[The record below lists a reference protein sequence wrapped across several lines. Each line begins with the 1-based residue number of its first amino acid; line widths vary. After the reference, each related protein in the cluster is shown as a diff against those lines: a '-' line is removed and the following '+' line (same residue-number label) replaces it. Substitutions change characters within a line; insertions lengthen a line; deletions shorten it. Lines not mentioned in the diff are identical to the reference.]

1 MRTLYTL
8 LLRLLLPFVL
18 VRLWLRGRREPGY
31 REGVSE
37 RFGVYRG
44 EKPDKL
50 VWVHA
55 VSVGEARAAAP
66 LVRAL
71 AARLPEHRILIT
83 CTTAAG
89 RETLKQVYGD
99 SILSAFLPYDFPE
112 AVQAFLAH
120 FSPVLAVLMETE
132 VWPNLL
138 AGCAARG
145 VPVVLAN
152 ARLSEKSARGYLR
165 LRSLARPAFASLA
178 LVCAQSEADAAR
190 LRSVGARRVEVTGNL
205 KFDVGP
211 DPEQLAGGRAWRA
224 AIGRPMLLLAST
236 REGEE
241 QMLLEELKADRNLLV
256 VIVPRHPQRFDDV
269 APMTQSRRTRQPL
282 PLPEHRLYLGD
293 TMGEM
298 PFYYAACDVAV
309 IGGSFAPLGGQNL
322 IEALACGSPVV
333 VGPSMFNFAEAT
345 RLALEAGAVLQAANA
360 AEAVK
365 LAVSLLHDARL
376 RRAMSAAG
384 RKLCQTHR
392 GATGRHLKLL
402 DEVIR
407 AATAPARG

>member
-1 MRTLYTL
+1 MRTLYTA
-8 LLRLLLPFVL
+8 LLRLALPLIL

-31 REGVSE
+31 RRAVGE

-66 LVRAL
+66 LVRGL
-71 AARLPEHRILIT
+71 MERLPDHRVLVT

-89 RETLKQVYGD
+89 RETLQQVYGD
-99 SILSAFLPYDFPE
+99 SILSAFLPYDYPR

-120 FSPVLAVLMETE
+120 FSPRLGILMETE

-165 LRSLARPAFASLA
+165 FRSLAEPAFASLA
-178 LVCAQSEADAAR
+178 LTCAQSEADAAR

-211 DPEQLAGGRAWRA
+211 EPEQLAAGRAWRA
-224 AIGRPMLLLAST
+224 ALGRPVLLLAST
-236 REGEE
+236 REKEE
-241 QMLLEELKADRNLLV
+241 MLLLEQVPKDEKLLIV
-256 VIVPRHPQRFDDV
+256 VVPRHPQRFDEV
-269 APMTQSRRTRQPL
+269 APMAQSRRTRDPA
-282 PLPEHRLYLGD
+282 PKPGHRVYLGD

-298 PFYYAACDVAV
+298 PFYYAACDVAL
-309 IGGSFAPLGGQNL
+309 IGGSFMPLGGQNL
-322 IEALACGSPVV
+322 IEALAAGAPVV
-333 VGPSMFNFAEAT
+333 VGPHMFNFAEAT
-345 RLALEAGAVLQAANA
+345 RLALEAGAAVQEPDAAS
-360 AEAVK
+360 AVK
-365 LAVSLLHDARL
+365 RALALLHDVRE
-376 RRAMSAAG
+376 RRHMSEAG
-384 RKLCQTHR
+384 RKLCQRHR
-392 GATGRHLKLL
+392 GATERHVAL
-402 DEVIR
+402 ITAAMG
-407 AATAPARG
+407 AATATRG